1 MIKESRN
8 YKSRC
13 LYLCQGNIMVDS
25 DKLKPKFVPKK
36 PNKEK
41 ELWGS
46 NSWYARSAISFCPR
60 VEFVTVDTQS
70 KIRAFGPLYNKII
83 Y

>member
-36 PNKEK
+36 PDKEK
-41 ELWGS
+41 ELWEQFMVCPECHFVLP
-46 NSWYARSAISFCPR
+46 RSGVCDCGYSI
-60 VEFVTVDTQS
+60 
-70 KIRAFGPLYNKII
+70 
-83 Y
+83 